1 MPRAVKGQ
9 RFGGRIKGTPN
20 KVTASLKDA
29 IMRAATLAG
38 EDLQVDKDGKPLKNR
53 AEGLIHYLRVQATI
67 NPQSFIPLLGRVLP
81 LQIDGDIA
89 LVVQVAGGLPDQSL
103 SSENG
108 DPIIIDITPTK
119 SLEAA

>member
-9 RFGGRIKGTPN
+9 RFGGREKGTAN
-20 KVTASLKDA
+20 KTTALLKDA
-29 IMRAATLAG
+29 ILQAATLAG
-38 EDLQVDKDGKPLKNR
+38 EDMQVDKNGKPLKNR

-81 LQIDGDIA
+81 MQIDADVA
-89 LVVQVAGGLPDQSL
+89 FVVQVSGGLPQSN
-103 SSENG
+103 S
-108 DPIIIDITPTK
+108 IIDVTPTK